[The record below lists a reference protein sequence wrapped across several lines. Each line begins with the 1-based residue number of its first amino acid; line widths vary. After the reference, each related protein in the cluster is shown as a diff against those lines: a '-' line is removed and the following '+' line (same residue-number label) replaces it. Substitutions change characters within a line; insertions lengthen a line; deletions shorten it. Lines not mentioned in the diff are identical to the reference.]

1 MKGRKMKNYT
11 ITVMAIKGMEQVQI
25 GEFIETDDSL
35 KFIDIGKVG
44 KFKVL
49 NDDTRIELW
58 IKEEQAKTQ
67 GEV

>member
-1 MKGRKMKNYT
+1 
-11 ITVMAIKGMEQVQI
+11 MAIKGMEQVQI